1 MAYNDYG
8 AFVRR
13 NGERMESHEDAVLER
28 LDGGSGG
35 QAVFDH
41 LAQGSGGDLY
51 HAVLGDGEWRLGG
64 VQDDV
69 PVPLAL

>member
-1 MAYNDYG
+1 MAYDDYG

-13 NGERMESHEDAVLER
+13 NGERMESRVDAVLER

-41 LAQGSGGDLY
+41 LARGSGGDL
-51 HAVLGDGEWRLGG
+51 G
-64 VQDDV
+64 
-69 PVPLAL
+69 